1 MRTDADEEN
10 KRELKKGGLPF
21 ILFLKEL
28 LEIVF
33 FYFYSPAARVQLRSI
48 RAGLRRL
55 RRPLRNSCIAYNRK
69 KKRIE
74 TDNKKSKS
82 FHPLAILSSSSFFLF
97 SLSSMLYTRSNKS
110 SIDANQVWRPSSATA
125 APASHLAASSIET
138 IVPDSRRES
147 LQERTGGRLLI
158 LLAVRLSVPIDGL
171 PGTQIQIKKIFCCFR
186 LQLVCRQMITALND
200 CGRVFLHPF
209 VHILFNCTLSFPSNC
224 PSNLKQDF
232 VQTI

>member
-69 KKRIE
+69 KNEQKLIIK
-74 TDNKKSKS
+74 NPSHS
-82 FHPLAILSSSSFFLF
+82 ILLLFSLLLLFFF

-158 LLAVRLSVPIDGL
+158 LLAVWLSVPIDGL
-171 PGTQIQIKKIFCCFR
+171 PGTQIQIKKSSA
-186 LQLVCRQMITALND
+186 ALGSS
-200 CGRVFLHPF
+200 CSVA
-209 VHILFNCTLSFPSNC
+209 
-224 PSNLKQDF
+224 K
-232 VQTI
+232 